1 MTTNADMMARLQT
14 VECRDATY
22 RPVSHPLVMERG
34 QGSLVW
40 DVEGREYIDLCAG
53 FGVMALG
60 HSHDVTRRI
69 DAPLI
74 HGMGDVYPSR
84 AKVELLEALTR
95 ALPAPL
101 SIATLALSGSQAVEA
116 AVKTALLK
124 TKRSGFIVFDG
135 SYHGVDLG
143 ILALTSRE
151 DFKAPFKRW
160 IADGNVQS
168 VPFGADATTL
178 AAAVAA
184 LKHAGHELAA
194 VLVEPVQGR
203 AGVRP
208 APAGWLATLRR
219 FCDDQGALLIYDEV
233 FTGMGRTGKL
243 THAADVPCDL
253 LCLGK
258 AMGGGMPI
266 SACVGTKSVMD
277 AWPECHSEALHTGT
291 FFGHPLSC
299 TYAAATLAEILAADL
314 PRRATRVGDQWQQDL
329 RTALRGV
336 SSVKEVRG
344 VGLMLAIEFKEAG
357 AGAKAMDLLRER
369 GVIALASSS
378 KGESLS
384 LTPALNIPEALL
396 ADATQRLVAVAK
408 LV

>member
-1 MTTNADMMARLQT
+1 
-14 VECRDATY
+14 
-22 RPVSHPLVMERG
+22 
-34 QGSLVW
+34 
-40 DVEGREYIDLCAG
+40 
-53 FGVMALG
+53 
-60 HSHDVTRRI
+60 
-69 DAPLI
+69 
-74 HGMGDVYPSR
+74 
-84 AKVELLEALTR
+84 
-95 ALPAPL
+95 
-101 SIATLALSGSQAVEA
+101 
-116 AVKTALLK
+116 
-124 TKRSGFIVFDG
+124 
-135 SYHGVDLG
+135 
-143 ILALTSRE
+143 
-151 DFKAPFKRW
+151 
-160 IADGNVQS
+160 
-168 VPFGADATTL
+168 
-178 AAAVAA
+178 
-184 LKHAGHELAA
+184 
-194 VLVEPVQGR
+194 
-203 AGVRP
+203 
-208 APAGWLATLRR
+208 
-219 FCDDQGALLIYDEV
+219 
-233 FTGMGRTGKL
+233 
-243 THAADVPCDL
+243 
-253 LCLGK
+253 
-258 AMGGGMPI
+258 MGGGMPI